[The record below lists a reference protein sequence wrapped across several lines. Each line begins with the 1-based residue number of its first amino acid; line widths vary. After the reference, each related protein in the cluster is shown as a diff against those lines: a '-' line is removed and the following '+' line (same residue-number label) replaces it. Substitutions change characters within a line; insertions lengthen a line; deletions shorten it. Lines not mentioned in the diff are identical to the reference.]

1 MKFFYC
7 DSEKFLEILGNYRQ
21 EANNIFGFRTFFS
34 NFLLVKCSHVVPCVP
49 LMNVI
54 RDRECFLSPCSL
66 CDKKRHSKLIILQL
80 STKLQEVEIL
90 HFFREKWRFK
100 QSRTWPLI
108 GVCNHCSKNFSW
120 KFSESF
126 TFQKIEKNFAYI
138 EGFRESLNVL
148 TFIFKK

>member
-7 DSEKFLEILGNYRQ
+7 DFEKFLEILGNYRQ

-66 CDKKRHSKLIILQL
+66 WDKKTSLKTDNSPTVNKIAGGRNFTFFFAKNEDLNKAAHGLLSVYVTTVAKTFHENFQNHSLFRKLIRTSLIL
-80 STKLQEVEIL
+80 KD
-90 HFFREKWRFK
+90 FGK
-100 QSRTWPLI
+100 
-108 GVCNHCSKNFSW
+108 
-120 KFSESF
+120 
-126 TFQKIEKNFAYI
+126 
-138 EGFRESLNVL
+138 VL
-148 TFIFKK
+148 MF